1 MDNFSMSHSGKM
13 GVHGPH
19 ARRSGS
25 SKPKGKKNGSNQQ
38 PIKII
43 KNVNNNNF
51 ILNNPH
57 IEIKNPQMIGGNV
70 IHAQNYHPGMQKG
83 HNSGVTV
90 IKDNNIVMSGG
101 IMASGSASGPT
112 NMMVRRLADQG

>member
-1 MDNFSMSHSGKM
+1 MTGYQGHQSTTYNSGMDNFAMSHHGKM

-19 ARRSGS
+19 QRRSGS
-25 SKPKGKKNGSNQQ
+25 SKPKKKSGHSNQQ

-57 IEIKNPQMIGGNV
+57 IEIKNPQMMGG
-70 IHAQNYHPGMQKG
+70 
-83 HNSGVTV
+83 
-90 IKDNNIVMSGG
+90 
-101 IMASGSASGPT
+101 
-112 NMMVRRLADQG
+112 